1 MRTLFKNP
9 PKSIPNKIVAAK
21 EKRLENKVR
30 EKMDTFPTL
39 KGCDFK

>member
-21 EKRLENKVR
+21 VKKAREQSKRENGYLPYFKRL
-30 EKMDTFPTL
+30 
-39 KGCDFK
+39 